1 MLYDNILVFL
11 LGDGDREKAVI
22 KFRTLRVESDSE
34 EAFHEAFKKEVN
46 YEFFN
51 ELFALLDFST
61 ISVLI
66 RSIKSI
72 KEQAPELKKLVT
84 NQKGLD
90 KLLDDKNG
98 LRSVLVKTIFSKKKG
113 ALNEEQLMTLIF
125 KEFSISKE
133 KIAKEEFGV
142 DKKTFNNWLEK
153 TGLFEESFYLP
164 LSKRGKQGVFLN
176 EYVLIFE
183 TLFLAREEGK
193 LDFNNNID
201 TYINRLNHKMSYL
214 KDDIADICNSDTK
227 TQKGVLRKVAYYNF
241 IDKFPYS
248 LTREFVEKMGSEL
261 NY

>member
-22 KFRTLRVESDSE
+22 RFKNLRAESDSE
-34 EAFHEAFKKEVN
+34 EAFHEAFKKEIN
-46 YEFFN
+46 Y
-51 ELFALLDFST
+51 DFLNT
-61 ISVLI
+61 LYEHLNLNNISGLI

-72 KEQAPELKKLVT
+72 KERAPELKKLVT

-98 LRSVLVKTIFSKKKG
+98 LRSIVVKTIFYKKKE
-113 ALNEEQLMTLIF
+113 AINNKQLMEMMF

-142 DKKTFNNWLEK
+142 DKKTFNSWLEK
-153 TGLFEESFYLP
+153 SGLFEEAFYKP
-164 LSKRGKQGVFLN
+164 LSSRGKQGVFFN
-176 EYVLIFE
+176 EYVIIFE

-193 LDFNNNID
+193 LDIDNNID
-201 TYINRLNHKMSYL
+201 IYVNRLNHKMSFL
-214 KDDIADICNSDTK
+214 KEDIAQICDSNIK
-227 TQKGVLRKVAYYNF
+227 TQKEVLRKVAYYNF

-248 LTREFVEKMGSEL
+248 LSREFVEKMGSEI